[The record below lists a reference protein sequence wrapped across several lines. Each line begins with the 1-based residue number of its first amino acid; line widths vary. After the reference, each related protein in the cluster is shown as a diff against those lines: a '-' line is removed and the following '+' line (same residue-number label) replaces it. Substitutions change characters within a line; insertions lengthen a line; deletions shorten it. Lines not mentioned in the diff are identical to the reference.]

1 MIQATLASGIHR
13 RFAGASRDLR
23 SITRERGDGAAFE
36 GAVCRQDVF
45 RGDAAT
51 SIEPVS
57 NATVSRE
64 RLPMKASPT
73 SALPVGT
80 FTARAS

>member
-1 MIQATLASGIHR
+1 MILATLASGTRR
-13 RFAGASRDLR
+13 RFAGAGRDLR
-23 SITRERGDGAAFE
+23 SVTRERGDGAAFE
-36 GAVCRQDVF
+36 GAVCWQDAF
-45 RGDAAT
+45 REDAAT

-64 RLPMKASPT
+64 RLPMKGSPT